1 MTQRRP
7 SSPSKPASRPSQR
20 SKGHAADPARPG
32 GSPRPARKRPSEG
45 AQPGVRPDDRGER
58 GSGQNPGPA
67 AETSGVH
74 PGAATESAMQPGEV
88 RLNKAIAGAGVCS
101 RRQAD
106 DLILQGVVRVNDAV
120 VDTPGARVVPGRD
133 RIEVRGQLL
142 ELDAAPAAFTYV
154 MLHKPVQ
161 VVSTVRDPQ
170 GRPTVLGILPPDLRG
185 GRLYPVGRLDYF
197 SEGLLILTDD
207 GDLTNRLTHPRYHL
221 PKVYLVK
228 VRGHVTE
235 ALLAPMREGMT
246 LAEGERLA
254 PVDVRLLQ
262 SDRQA
267 SLIEMTLHQ
276 GVNRQIR
283 RMCRDLGLTVLLL
296 RRVRQGPLELGELP
310 KGTARRLT
318 PNEVAA
324 LRRAAGLEA

>member
-1 MTQRRP
+1 
-7 SSPSKPASRPSQR
+7 
-20 SKGHAADPARPG
+20 
-32 GSPRPARKRPSEG
+32 
-45 AQPGVRPDDRGER
+45 
-58 GSGQNPGPA
+58 
-67 AETSGVH
+67 
-74 PGAATESAMQPGEV
+74 MQTGEV

-106 DLILQGVVRVNDAV
+106 DLIQQGVVRVNGEV
-120 VDTPGARVVPGRD
+120 VDTPGVRVVPGRD

-142 ELDAAPAAFTYV
+142 ELDAAPSAFTYV

-170 GRPTVLGILPPDLRG
+170 GRATVLGILPPDLRG

-235 ALLAPMREGMT
+235 ATLAPMRQGMT

-254 PVDVRLLQ
+254 PVDARLLQ

-296 RRVRQGPLELGELP
+296 RRIRQGPLELGELP
-310 KGTARRLT
+310 KGAARRLT
-318 PNEVAA
+318 SHEVAA
-324 LRRAAGLEA
+324 LRRAAGLEV